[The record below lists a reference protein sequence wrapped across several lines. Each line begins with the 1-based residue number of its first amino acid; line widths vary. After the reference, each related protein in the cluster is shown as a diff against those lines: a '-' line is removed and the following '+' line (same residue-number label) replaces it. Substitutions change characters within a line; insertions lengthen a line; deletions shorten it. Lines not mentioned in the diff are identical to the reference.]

1 MIIKLKSVEEI
12 KKLMII
18 KGFSQRSLAEKLNL
32 SDTHVN
38 HVVNGLKNP
47 GPVTAKKICDALEV
61 EFKDIFFIDDDN
73 KSYHKN
79 LA

>member
-12 KKLMII
+12 KKIMII
-18 KGFSQRSLAEKLNL
+18 KGFSQRSLAKKLNI
-32 SDTHVN
+32 SSAYVSQI
-38 HVVNGLKNP
+38 VNGLKNP

-61 EFKDIFFIDDDN
+61 EFKDIFFIDVDN

-79 LA
+79 LT